1 LRAGNWHGDCGLIGG
16 GKRNVPPW
24 NNPWRGNRS
33 MSTAGSDLR
42 PDEGGICASATQPAE
57 SSCRALVPIETPVQ
71 IGSPEIDAPLARGAR
86 PSAVFLAHLIAI
98 AERAPQTRQ
107 RRRAE
112 AGEASALYAGSVA
125 RPTFIGR
132 ALRRSL

>member
-1 LRAGNWHGDCGLIGG
+1 
-16 GKRNVPPW
+16 
-24 NNPWRGNRS
+24 
-33 MSTAGSDLR
+33 MSTAGSDLG
-42 PDEGGICASATQPAE
+42 PDEGSACASAAQ
-57 SSCRALVPIETPVQ
+57 SSDASSRALVPVETPVQ
-71 IGSPEIDAPLARGAR
+71 IDTPSAARTR

-107 RRRAE
+107 RRRGE

-125 RPTFIGR
+125 RPTFVGR

>member
-1 LRAGNWHGDCGLIGG
+1 M
-16 GKRNVPPW
+16 P
-24 NNPWRGNRS
+24 
-33 MSTAGSDLR
+33 TAASDPR
-42 PDEGGICASATQPAE
+42 HDEGGACASAAH
-57 SSCRALVPIETPVQ
+57 SSGASSRALVPIETPIQ
-71 IGSPEIDAPLARGAR
+71 IDAPQIDALSTRGAR

-107 RRRAE
+107 RRRAD